1 MKKLKGLI
9 QEYLMKTEMNYVF
22 GDDLKFYV
30 KHCLPSL
37 PNPDKIAEQIK
48 HNEIFQDVLDYD
60 ESPFTVDTVIKT
72 WCEHDALHYISQQPF
87 TKEGEEYVAYL
98 EKTFNCGWL
107 PLGEKYNT
115 FKPKECECSHITQEL
130 ITQTAEQILIHTN
143 ARIKRHKKEK
153 IRQIEKRK
161 LTRMYG
167 K

>member
-1 MKKLKGLI
+1 
-9 QEYLMKTEMNYVF
+9 MKTEMNYVF
-22 GDDLKFYV
+22 GDDLKFFV
-30 KHCLPSL
+30 KFLPRLTNREEFAIQIENENTGITTDEAVKASL
-37 PNPDKIAEQIK
+37 
-48 HNEIFQDVLDYD
+48 
-60 ESPFTVDTVIKT
+60 
-72 WCEHDALHYISQQPF
+72 EHDALHYISQQPF

-130 ITQTAEQILIHTN
+130 ITETAEKILIHTN
-143 ARIKRHKKEK
+143 ARIKRHKREK

>member
-1 MKKLKGLI
+1 
-9 QEYLMKTEMNYVF
+9 MNYVF
-22 GDDLKFYV
+22 GDDLKFFV
-30 KHCLPSL
+30 KFLPSL
-37 PNPDKIAEQIK
+37 PNRDKIAAQLERTETSITT
-48 HNEIFQDVLDYD
+48 D
-60 ESPFTVDTVIKT
+60 EAINAWV
-72 WCEHDALHYISQQPF
+72 EHDALHYLSQQPF

-115 FKPKECECSHITQEL
+115 FKPRECECSHITQDL
-130 ITQTAEQILIHTN
+130 ITQTAERFLVHVN
-143 ARIKRHKKEK
+143 ARIKRHKREK

>member
-1 MKKLKGLI
+1 
-9 QEYLMKTEMNYVF
+9 MNYVF
-22 GDDLKFYV
+22 GDDLKFFV
-30 KHCLPSL
+30 KHIPRLTDREEFAIQIENEKTAITTDKAVQASL
-37 PNPDKIAEQIK
+37 
-48 HNEIFQDVLDYD
+48 
-60 ESPFTVDTVIKT
+60 
-72 WCEHDALHYISQQPF
+72 EHDALHYLSQQPF

-98 EKTFNCGWL
+98 EKTFNRGWL

-130 ITQTAEQILIHTN
+130 ITETAEKILIHTN
-143 ARIKRHKKEK
+143 ARIKRHKREK

>member
-1 MKKLKGLI
+1 
-9 QEYLMKTEMNYVF
+9 MKTEMNYVF
-22 GDDLKFYV
+22 GDDLKFFV
-30 KHCLPSL
+30 KFLPRLTNREEFAIQIENENTGITTDEAVKASL
-37 PNPDKIAEQIK
+37 
-48 HNEIFQDVLDYD
+48 
-60 ESPFTVDTVIKT
+60 
-72 WCEHDALHYISQQPF
+72 EHDALHYISQQPF

-115 FKPKECECSHITQEL
+115 FKPKECVCSHITQEL
-130 ITQTAEQILIHTN
+130 ITETAEKILIHTN
-143 ARIKRHKKEK
+143 ARIKRHKREK